1 VRRQFSRIVLTAGPD
16 LVFYPLLLQYSE
28 FVDGLRRKVTCR
40 VFDPYPALIA
50 GSPRGGD
57 VPVRVELEN

>member
-1 VRRQFSRIVLTAGPD
+1 
-16 LVFYPLLLQYSE
+16 VFYPLLLQYSE